1 MIQKLVFASLFF
13 VVVACK
19 KEEPPAPTEVAVV
32 PPATPAAAP
41 TPAAAEPAI
50 DLESVPVEEDFEE
63 EAEKELTV
71 VNLPKKLDELEKE
84 IDAQ

>member
-1 MIQKLVFASLFF
+1 MIRKLAFASLLF

-32 PPATPAAAP
+32 PPAAPAAAP
-41 TPAAAEPAI
+41 TPTPAEPTV

-71 VNLPKKLDELEKE
+71 ANLPKKLDELEKE
-84 IDAQ
+84 IDAP